1 MDPIAFQARM
11 KDLRDAPC
19 ANLIFQHFTTTFVEF
34 NMLTIIVEMI
44 VTATTDMNW
53 TPLLTISSLIIMYLS
68 LKDVSI
74 TCNFNQ
80 KQHAMFML
88 TRCMLFNSYNNLILT
103 KSFFAWL
110 GGDVGTYKSH
120 VIKALLTLTSS

>member
-19 ANLIFQHFTTTFVEF
+19 ANLIFQHFTTTFIEF
-34 NMLTIIVEMI
+34 NMLTVIVEMI

-80 KQHAMFML
+80 K
-88 TRCMLFNSYNNLILT
+88 
-103 KSFFAWL
+103 
-110 GGDVGTYKSH
+110 
-120 VIKALLTLTSS
+120 